1 MYKQNHHA
9 DNDCNYKNGMLPEC
23 APLAVPYVPMQG
35 ESIPQYNP
43 KEALTRGTLFP
54 GLDLPWKNV
63 VNQTGA
69 PDTPLGELMALGF
82 VIHELGLYLDTHC
95 DDTEALEMFNRYVE
109 LYEEGEKRYVA
120 RYGPL
125 RQMQAGGESYTWLC
139 SPWPWEYGGG
149 MK

>member
-1 MYKQNHHA
+1 MYKQDNHT
-9 DNDCNYKNGMLPEC
+9 DNDCDYKKGRLPEC
-23 APLAVPYVPMQG
+23 APLAVSYVPIQE
-35 ESIPQYNP
+35 ESTPQYNP

-69 PDTPLGELMALGF
+69 PDTPLGEIMALGF

-95 DDTEALEMFNRYVE
+95 DDTEAMEMFNRYVE
-109 LYEEGEKRYVA
+109 LYEEGEIRYVSK
-120 RYGPL
+120 YGPL
-125 RQMQAGGESYTWLC
+125 RQMQAGGENYTWLC